1 MRTFSKHEKKLMLKL
16 AEECN
21 ELAAELLK
29 ACNKKYSPDMLKK
42 IAEEI
47 EDVDR
52 RLYDV
57 QIGLWNK
64 KTLD

>member
-1 MRTFSKHEKKLMLKL
+1 MRSFSKQEKKIMYKL

-29 ACNKKYSPDMLKK
+29 ACNKHYSPDMLKK
-42 IAEEI
+42 IGGEI
-47 EDVDR
+47 EDVER
-52 RLYDV
+52 RILEV
-57 QIGLWNK
+57 ERALWGK

>member
-29 ACNKKYSPDMLKK
+29 ACNKKYSPDMLLK

-47 EDVDR
+47 DDVEER
-52 RLYDV
+52 MYNV
-57 QIGLWNK
+57 QSELWRK